1 MSILQSIVLGIVQGL
16 TEFIPVSSSGHL
28 DLLPKILGWTTPP
41 TAYITFLHLGTL
53 VALIFFF
60 RKKLLKY
67 AKALV
72 KVLKRD
78 AQRTHE
84 ESENLQII
92 LNIVIA
98 SIPAGVI
105 GFLFEKF
112 ISDFYDS
119 AANTSSATLLTIS
132 AMATVGIIFL
142 FVHKFFRVKKYD
154 LGKLKYS
161 KAFIIGISQ
170 TFAFIRGTSRSG
182 ITLIT
187 GQALGLKRVAA
198 AEFAFLMSIPI
209 ITVTSLYGTYQLFHV
224 PQEELDLILLP
235 SLVGFLCS
243 FLFGVLAIRF
253 LINFLKSNS
262 LVTFGLYRILFALF
276 ALLILFS

>member
-28 DLLPKILGWTTPP
+28 DLLPKILGWSTPP

-53 VALIFFF
+53 LALIFFF
-60 RKKLLKY
+60 RKHLLKY
-67 AKALV
+67 GKVLV
-72 KVLKRD
+72 KVLRRD
-78 AQRTHE
+78 VQRTHE
-84 ESENLQII
+84 ENENLQTIVNI
-92 LNIVIA
+92 LIA
-98 SIPAGVI
+98 TLPAGVI
-105 GFLFEKF
+105 GLLFEKF

-119 AANTSSATLLTIS
+119 ASESSFATLMTIT
-132 AMATVGIIFL
+132 AMALVGIIFL
-142 FVHKFFRVKKYD
+142 FVHKLFRVKKYD
-154 LGKLKYS
+154 LGKLKHS
-161 KAFIIGISQ
+161 KAFLIGLSQ
-170 TFAFIRGTSRSG
+170 ALAFIRGISRSG

-209 ITVTSLYGTYQLFHV
+209 ITVTSLYGTYQLFSV
-224 PQEELDLILLP
+224 PQEELELILLP

-243 FLFGVLAIRF
+243 FIFGVLAIRF

-262 LVTFGLYRILFALF
+262 LVTFGLYRIIFALF